1 MKYSKRFRNAILR
14 KVLPPENRSV
24 YSVAKEA
31 GIAPITINSWLAKL
45 KDGKL
50 DIEQDRDDPVS
61 SRSINE
67 QDNPVHHGQGPLNF
81 APKVGMA
88 GSVEHVYFDTFPY
101 YGAILCGDGDSAV
114 LFKIH
119 VVHHAFRHFFAFTEC
134 ARLPEHCVYQCGLAM
149 VNMRDY
155 RDVSYHGVHYVCVFQ
170 CNS

>member
-1 MKYSKRFRNAILR
+1 MRVIGAQIDEEVVHIAEDFRTA
-14 KVLPPENRSV
+14 
-24 YSVAKEA
+24 SVAPVNLVDE
-31 GIAPITINSWLAKL
+31 ND
-45 KDGKL
+45 DGPAQRERFAENEPGL
-50 DIEQDRDDPVS
+50 RQWAF
-61 SRSINE
+61 RSINE

-101 YGAILCGDGDSAV
+101 YGAILCGDGDSAF

-155 RDVSYHGVHYVCVFQ
+155 RDVSYHGVHCVCVFQ